1 MSAGPVFLASLFFLG
16 ATVCVVYTLAKE
28 VPASRQQLTRSVLHR
43 GARLFGVLAVLAVL
57 VYFFS
62 II

>member
-1 MSAGPVFLASLFFLG
+1 MSAGVVFLSSLIFLG

-28 VPASRQQLTRSVLHR
+28 VPATGQQLIKSTLHR
-43 GARLFGVLAVLAVL
+43 AARLFGVLAVLAIV
-57 VYFFS
+57 VSFFS